1 MKIKLIIKN
10 LIIKII
16 INKDKNQEVKI
27 DIAEKT
33 KIIKITKTKINHKD
47 MIVEEIK
54 IIRFKIIE
62 KIITIKI
69 MKTISDQIIILII
82 IKKMIIIH
90 KKK

>member
-33 KIIKITKTKINHKD
+33 KIIKITKTRINHKD

-69 MKTISDQIIILII
+69 MKIISDQIIILII